1 MKRVSIR
8 RRLLLAYG
16 LVLAVIIL
24 LFGSALVW
32 GLGHSFYAQLRSA
45 LESVA
50 FDIKHDVLTAS
61 PAAEGV
67 LDPTKEY
74 AVSPVYIEVWEMGE
88 SPRRILASA
97 NLRTDRLPLLRGV
110 RETFELQRLPF
121 ISRDEKSAL
130 LSVPATVG
138 AAHYRIAVATP
149 VDSLDDVIEDFIESF
164 VLYGALLYLAALY
177 LGYRLIDRVLAPM
190 RSITESAATISHG
203 DLSRRVP
210 LPAVRDEFYT
220 LAETFNGMLE
230 RIGHGFEKMQRFN
243 ANVSHELKTP
253 LTIIRGEAEVALMR
267 KRDPEAYET
276 ALRSMMEET
285 LSMQR
290 IIDGM
295 LLLSR
300 SDQDALMKN
309 MVPVRLDAVLQ
320 EVYERYRGV
329 AEAKGVGIT
338 ITHTEAVEIMAEPQ
352 LIKEVFVNLADN
364 AVKYTPKGRNVTMEM
379 RESDGKALVRI
390 ADEGIGIDEVHLS
403 KLFDPFW
410 REDAAH
416 GKTIPGHGLGLSI
429 VQWIVQVHQGI
440 IEIESVKNRGTVCL
454 LRFDISSGRSIG

>member
-1 MKRVSIR
+1 MKRGSIR

-24 LFGSALVW
+24 LFGSAMVW
-32 GLGHSFYAQLRSA
+32 GLGHSFHAQLRSA

-67 LDPTKEY
+67 LDPKKEY

-97 NLRTDRLPLLRGV
+97 NMRTDRLPLLRGV
-110 RETFELQRLPF
+110 HEAFELQRLPF
-121 ISRDEKSAL
+121 VSHDEKSAL

-138 AAHYRIAVATP
+138 ASHYRIAVATP

-164 VLYGALLYLAALY
+164 VLYGALLYFAALY
-177 LGYRLIDRVLAPM
+177 LGYRLIDQVLAPM
-190 RSITESAATISHG
+190 KSITESAATISHG

-267 KRDPEAYET
+267 KRDPEAYEM

-300 SDQDALMKN
+300 SDQDALTKH

-329 AEAKGVGIT
+329 AESKGVGIA
-338 ITHTEAVEIMAEPQ
+338 ITHAEAVEISAEPQ
-352 LIKEVFVNLADN
+352 LIREVIVNLVDN
-364 AVKYTPKGRNVTMEM
+364 AVKYTSEGGKITMGAEKRDGQAMVT
-379 RESDGKALVRI
+379 I
-390 ADEGIGIDEVHLS
+390 ADEGAGIEAEHLS

-416 GKTIPGHGLGLSI
+416 SKKISGHGLGLSI
-429 VQWIVQVHQGI
+429 AQWIVQAHQGT

-454 LRFDISSGRSIG
+454 LRFNGRG